1 MNHVPSDQSFYI
13 ESEDEDDRKD
23 YVEED
28 GGSHSDSSDDVYDE
42 NQAHIK
48 PSSYTTAWPQSYR
61 FGFSPFPLFIVVV
74 KWICFISANITPFL
88 DLICYVLRV
97 GFVCSW

>member
-28 GGSHSDSSDDVYDE
+28 GGSHSDSSDVYDE
-42 NQAHIK
+42 NQAHTK

-61 FGFSPFPLFIVVV
+61 FGFSFVSTLYVVV
-74 KWICFISANITPFL
+74 K
-88 DLICYVLRV
+88 
-97 GFVCSW
+97 

>member
-23 YVEED
+23 YVEEED
-28 GGSHSDSSDDVYDE
+28 GHSHSDSSDANDDE
-42 NQAHIK
+42 QHTQK

-61 FGFSPFPLFIVVV
+61 SLSLYIYPNMQILG
-74 KWICFISANITPFL
+74 
-88 DLICYVLRV
+88 
-97 GFVCSW
+97 